1 MKRWEITAKNTYRAN
16 LRKCLHLHLQ
26 YEKQKYA
33 HKDLAPSRISRDEKD
48 VQAVIDVLTNVFIHP
63 FSDIPLASIS
73 TGIVVSED
81 IAARIIDAKCQG
93 INEMNQFID
102 NRLGPE
108 SKLSFFDRIKRCKTP
123 TFDSIKKVK
132 TCKTKNKVVSIESS
146 KDLFSKI
153 SIIAQSRRINLCD
166 LFTYPLGAVPLALA
180 EVDGSLKK
188 TPKSALLHKIEGDI
202 PPIPDIP
209 DDCALIV
216 DGMAVVRQIKTSNIT
231 YQGLSTKLL
240 RHILSIGASAKRID
254 VVFDVYIDK
263 SIKDVERNRRSSGQ
277 LTLQQIIP
285 SSVIKQWNLLLSS
298 NHNKTMLIEFLVDQ
312 WKQQSQL
319 LASKV
324 LFVTCGAEAFKICS
338 TGCHHIR
345 SLDSNHEEADT
356 RLLLH
361 AKHASQNHEKIV
373 INSPDTD
380 VFIIAM
386 SKSLEIDAHL
396 YFITGTKEKR
406 RIIDIEA
413 VADYAYNSINT
424 TDCEKSVFLDAL
436 VGYHCFTGCDSIS
449 AFSGRGKIKPLIL
462 MGKHKTY
469 VETFST
475 LGKLDSTDEC
485 INAIEK
491 FVCHMYGKADDDAS
505 INSLRYNMC
514 CQRNGKIAIDMLP
527 PCFNVLIQ
535 HVRRANYQARI
546 WHKSLERNALIGSP
560 EDNGW
565 TIKDDKLY
573 ILWMTCNAAP
583 DEVNRNY
590 YINVWFFLRGE

>member
-1 MKRWEITAKNTYRAN
+1 MTLNRDTKTPGGTIGFSTKIGAVKRWEITATYREN

-33 HKDLAPSRISRDEKD
+33 HKDLTPSRISRDEKD
-48 VQAVIDVLTNVFIHP
+48 VQAVIDVLTNVFIYP
-63 FSDIPLASIS
+63 FSDIPFASIS

-108 SKLSFFDRIKRCKTP
+108 SKLSFFDQIKRCKTP

-132 TCKTKNKVVSIESS
+132 TCKTKNKVFSIESS

-166 LFTYPLGAVPLALA
+166 LFIYPLGAVPLALV

-231 YQGLSTKLL
+231 YHGLSTKLL
-240 RHILSIGASAKRID
+240 RHILSVGASAKRID
-254 VVFDVYIDK
+254 VVFNVYIDK

-285 SSVIKQWNLLLSS
+285 SSVIKQWNLLLCS
-298 NHNKTMLIEFLVDQ
+298 NHNKTMLIEFLVNQ

-324 LFVTCGAEAFKICS
+324 LFVTCGSEAFRICS

-345 SLDSNHEEADT
+345 SLDSNHEEANT

-361 AKHASQNHEKIV
+361 AKHASPNHEKIV

-396 YFITGTKEKR
+396 YFITGTKEK
-406 RIIDIEA
+406 
-413 VADYAYNSINT
+413 
-424 TDCEKSVFLDAL
+424 SV
-436 VGYHCFTGCDSIS
+436 
-449 AFSGRGKIKPLIL
+449 P
-462 MGKHKTY
+462 
-469 VETFST
+469 
-475 LGKLDSTDEC
+475 
-485 INAIEK
+485 
-491 FVCHMYGKADDDAS
+491 
-505 INSLRYNMC
+505 
-514 CQRNGKIAIDMLP
+514 
-527 PCFNVLIQ
+527 
-535 HVRRANYQARI
+535 
-546 WHKSLERNALIGSP
+546 
-560 EDNGW
+560 
-565 TIKDDKLY
+565 
-573 ILWMTCNAAP
+573 
-583 DEVNRNY
+583 
-590 YINVWFFLRGE
+590 